1 MGNPKRTKG
10 QKDKGQKDISTDIPI
25 HLCALILELFWADRH
40 ISTGTC
46 VYLYRHTLISHLPYS
61 FFYLPTSNSL
71 YLRYK
76 KELRGYS
83 PKLFRD
89 FTCKSPPCRCIF
101 AAVIMIR
108 LRASA
113 ALGRAKTRFVLHS
126 LARALRCLLK
136 NKNCL
141 TKKYHHGKS
150 SYLLYISPHGN
161 CWSQRYRSA
170 ATVQSQSAKNSI
182 QKSICL
188 LILDILNIFGKILV

>member
-1 MGNPKRTKG
+1 MSFEKATRA
-10 QKDKGQKDISTDIPI
+10 SA
-25 HLCALILELFWADRH
+25 ALGIRSEL
-40 ISTGTC
+40 
-46 VYLYRHTLISHLPYS
+46 LLLS
-61 FFYLPTSNSL
+61 FSRALS
-71 YLRYK
+71 
-76 KELRGYS
+76 
-83 PKLFRD
+83 
-89 FTCKSPPCRCIF
+89 
-101 AAVIMIR
+101 AVIMIR

-141 TKKYHHGKS
+141 TKKYHYGKS

-170 ATVQSQSAKNSI
+170 ATVQYQSAKNSI

>member
-10 QKDKGQKDISTDIPI
+10 QRTKGQKDISTDTPI

-61 FFYLPTSNSL
+61 FFYLPTLYSL

-89 FTCKSPPCRCIF
+89 FTCKPAPRRCIF
-101 AAVIMIR
+101 ASRIDSGRESRRCSEEQNAFCSPLVCTSLAPRIRIR

-113 ALGRAKTRFVLHS
+113 AWQQK
-126 LARALRCLLK
+126 LRVILK
-136 NKNCL
+136 
-141 TKKYHHGKS
+141 
-150 SYLLYISPHGN
+150 
-161 CWSQRYRSA
+161 
-170 ATVQSQSAKNSI
+170 
-182 QKSICL
+182 
-188 LILDILNIFGKILV
+188 